1 MAKHYTLLNKN
12 FIILAFTLS
21 LFMCACSTDL
31 NVPLNKILINEQ
43 EYTTNHSEYQKIEL
57 NKDQFDDKIVICIPE
72 GAVGYSW
79 VPFYYSDS
87 LKLVKE
93 EKITRKM
100 PKDIDGESKYA
111 QQFTFQ
117 IEKNASAKIVLKKLF
132 IDDKEKQLD
141 DPSIHWYNELEI
153 VLP

>member
-1 MAKHYTLLNKN
+1 MITFLKR
-12 FIILAFTLS
+12 IILFIPL
-21 LFMCACSTDL
+21 LFLCACSSSLDISL
-31 NVPLNKILINEQ
+31 NSILINEK
-43 EYTTNHSEYQKIEL
+43 EYTLNQSDYQKLEL
-57 NKDQFDDKIVICIPE
+57 ERNEIDKEIIIYIPE
-72 GAVGYSW
+72 GALGYSW
-79 VPFYYSDS
+79 LPYSYSDS
-87 LKLVKE
+87 IKLVS
-93 EKITRKM
+93 EKRVLRKVSE
-100 PKDIDGESKYA
+100 DIDGESKYA